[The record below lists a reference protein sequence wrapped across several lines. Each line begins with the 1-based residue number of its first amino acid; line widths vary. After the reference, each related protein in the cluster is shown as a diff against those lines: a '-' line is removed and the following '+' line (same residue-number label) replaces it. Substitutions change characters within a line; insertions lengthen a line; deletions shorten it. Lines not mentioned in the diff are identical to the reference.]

1 MRQIVFCFLA
11 VSLFFSCKPAEKSAS
26 LTGTK
31 WVLESMN
38 GREVKLKEPTSEVFM
53 TLEDGK
59 VNGKAGCNSFF
70 GSYEL
75 GEGNQ
80 LDFGPMGATKMACP
94 VLVQR
99 LLKTAGWFMKRLWA
113 AGILI
118 TQIPKITFRL
128 RVIPSCA
135 LLLFPKFLLR
145 LHTCSLP
152 NRVKLI
158 WT

>member
-1 MRQIVFCFLA
+1 MMNMRQIVFCFLA

-75 GEGNQ
+75 GEENQ

-94 VLVQR
+94 DMDIEVFFFTMLDSTRIYTIEGNKLSLKDVNEGVLGVFKAEKEQ
-99 LLKTAGWFMKRLWA
+99 
-113 AGILI
+113 
-118 TQIPKITFRL
+118 
-128 RVIPSCA
+128 VD
-135 LLLFPKFLLR
+135 
-145 LHTCSLP
+145 
-152 NRVKLI
+152 N
-158 WT
+158 

>member
-75 GEGNQ
+75 GEENQ

-94 VLVQR
+94 DMDIEVFFFTMLDSTRIYTIEGNKLSLKDVNEGVLGVFKAEKEQVD
-99 LLKTAGWFMKRLWA
+99 K
-113 AGILI
+113 
-118 TQIPKITFRL
+118 
-128 RVIPSCA
+128 
-135 LLLFPKFLLR
+135 
-145 LHTCSLP
+145 
-152 NRVKLI
+152 
-158 WT
+158 

>member
-59 VNGKAGCNSFF
+59 VIGKAGCNSFF

-94 VLVQR
+94 DMDIEVFFFTMLDSTRIYTIEGNKLSLKDVNEGVLGVFKAEKEQVD
-99 LLKTAGWFMKRLWA
+99 K
-113 AGILI
+113 
-118 TQIPKITFRL
+118 
-128 RVIPSCA
+128 
-135 LLLFPKFLLR
+135 
-145 LHTCSLP
+145 
-152 NRVKLI
+152 
-158 WT
+158 

>member
-1 MRQIVFCFLA
+1 MMNMRQIVFYFLA

-94 VLVQR
+94 DMDIEVFFFTMLDSTRIYTIEGNKLSLKDVNEGVLGVFKAEKEQVD
-99 LLKTAGWFMKRLWA
+99 K
-113 AGILI
+113 
-118 TQIPKITFRL
+118 
-128 RVIPSCA
+128 
-135 LLLFPKFLLR
+135 
-145 LHTCSLP
+145 
-152 NRVKLI
+152 
-158 WT
+158 

>member
-80 LDFGPMGATKMACP
+80 LDFGPMGATTMACP
-94 VLVQR
+94 DMDIEVFFFTMLDSTRIYTIEGNKLSLKDVNEGVLGVFKAEKEQVD
-99 LLKTAGWFMKRLWA
+99 K
-113 AGILI
+113 
-118 TQIPKITFRL
+118 
-128 RVIPSCA
+128 
-135 LLLFPKFLLR
+135 
-145 LHTCSLP
+145 
-152 NRVKLI
+152 
-158 WT
+158 

>member
-1 MRQIVFCFLA
+1 MMNMRQIVFCFLA
-11 VSLFFSCKPAEKSAS
+11 VSLFFSCKAAEKSAS

-94 VLVQR
+94 DMDIEVFFFTMLDSTRIYTIEGNKLSLKDVNEGVLGVFKAEKEQVD
-99 LLKTAGWFMKRLWA
+99 K
-113 AGILI
+113 
-118 TQIPKITFRL
+118 
-128 RVIPSCA
+128 
-135 LLLFPKFLLR
+135 
-145 LHTCSLP
+145 
-152 NRVKLI
+152 
-158 WT
+158 

>member
-94 VLVQR
+94 DMDIEVFFFTMLDSTRIYTIEGNKLSLKDVNEGVLVVFKAEKEQ
-99 LLKTAGWFMKRLWA
+99 
-113 AGILI
+113 
-118 TQIPKITFRL
+118 
-128 RVIPSCA
+128 VD
-135 LLLFPKFLLR
+135 
-145 LHTCSLP
+145 
-152 NRVKLI
+152 N
-158 WT
+158 

>member
-1 MRQIVFCFLA
+1 MMNMRQIVFCFLA

-38 GREVKLKEPTSEVFM
+38 GREVKLKELTSEVFM

-94 VLVQR
+94 DMDIEVFFFTMLDSTRIYTIEGNKLSLKDVNEGVLGVFKAEKEQVD
-99 LLKTAGWFMKRLWA
+99 K
-113 AGILI
+113 
-118 TQIPKITFRL
+118 
-128 RVIPSCA
+128 
-135 LLLFPKFLLR
+135 
-145 LHTCSLP
+145 
-152 NRVKLI
+152 
-158 WT
+158 

>member
-1 MRQIVFCFLA
+1 MMNMRQIVFCFLA

-94 VLVQR
+94 DMDIEVFFFTMLDSTRIYTIEGNKLSLKDVNEGVLGVFKAEKEQVD
-99 LLKTAGWFMKRLWA
+99 K
-113 AGILI
+113 
-118 TQIPKITFRL
+118 
-128 RVIPSCA
+128 
-135 LLLFPKFLLR
+135 
-145 LHTCSLP
+145 
-152 NRVKLI
+152 
-158 WT
+158 

>member
-1 MRQIVFCFLA
+1 
-11 VSLFFSCKPAEKSAS
+11 
-26 LTGTK
+26 
-31 WVLESMN
+31 MN

-94 VLVQR
+94 DMDIEVFFFTMLDSTRIYTIEGNKLSLKDVNEGVLGVFKAEKEQVD
-99 LLKTAGWFMKRLWA
+99 K
-113 AGILI
+113 
-118 TQIPKITFRL
+118 
-128 RVIPSCA
+128 
-135 LLLFPKFLLR
+135 
-145 LHTCSLP
+145 
-152 NRVKLI
+152 
-158 WT
+158 

>member
-1 MRQIVFCFLA
+1 MMNMRQIVFCFLA

-75 GEGNQ
+75 GEENQ

-94 VLVQR
+94 DMDIEVFFFTMLDSTRIYTIEGNKLSLKDVNEGVLGVFKAEKEQVD
-99 LLKTAGWFMKRLWA
+99 K
-113 AGILI
+113 
-118 TQIPKITFRL
+118 
-128 RVIPSCA
+128 
-135 LLLFPKFLLR
+135 
-145 LHTCSLP
+145 
-152 NRVKLI
+152 
-158 WT
+158 

>member
-1 MRQIVFCFLA
+1 MMNMRQIVFCFLA

-94 VLVQR
+94 DMDIEVFFFTMLDSTRIYTIEGNKLSLKDVNEGVLGVFKAEEKQVD
-99 LLKTAGWFMKRLWA
+99 K
-113 AGILI
+113 
-118 TQIPKITFRL
+118 
-128 RVIPSCA
+128 
-135 LLLFPKFLLR
+135 
-145 LHTCSLP
+145 
-152 NRVKLI
+152 
-158 WT
+158 

>member
-1 MRQIVFCFLA
+1 MMNMRQIVFCFLA
-11 VSLFFSCKPAEKSAS
+11 VSLFLSCKPAEKSAS

-94 VLVQR
+94 DMDIEVFFFTMLDSTRIYTIEGNKLSLKDVNEGVLGVFKAEKEQVD
-99 LLKTAGWFMKRLWA
+99 K
-113 AGILI
+113 
-118 TQIPKITFRL
+118 
-128 RVIPSCA
+128 
-135 LLLFPKFLLR
+135 
-145 LHTCSLP
+145 
-152 NRVKLI
+152 
-158 WT
+158 

>member
-94 VLVQR
+94 DMDIEVFFFTMLDSTRIYTIEGNKLSLKDVNEGVLGVFKAEKEQVD
-99 LLKTAGWFMKRLWA
+99 K
-113 AGILI
+113 
-118 TQIPKITFRL
+118 
-128 RVIPSCA
+128 
-135 LLLFPKFLLR
+135 
-145 LHTCSLP
+145 
-152 NRVKLI
+152 
-158 WT
+158 

>member
-1 MRQIVFCFLA
+1 MNMRQIVFCFLA

-94 VLVQR
+94 DMDIEVFFFTMLDSTRIYTIEGNKLSLKDVNEGVLGVFKAEKEQVD
-99 LLKTAGWFMKRLWA
+99 K
-113 AGILI
+113 
-118 TQIPKITFRL
+118 
-128 RVIPSCA
+128 
-135 LLLFPKFLLR
+135 
-145 LHTCSLP
+145 
-152 NRVKLI
+152 
-158 WT
+158 